1 MRLKVLIL
9 GSVLLLFFVLWRWT
23 PLSNWLDPVLLAG
36 WISGLD
42 NNVLEPLVVIVGFLL
57 GAAMVFPITLL
68 IIATAVVFGPL
79 LGFFYA
85 MFGVLASAALTYGMG
100 HRLGHTMVQRLA
112 GSNLDRLS
120 RQFGKRGVITMA
132 AACMLPFPYTMVNM
146 TAGASHIKFRD
157 FMLGIT
163 LGMTPWV
170 LGLTLFADSAYSAIL
185 NPRPINFVWLIL
197 AFVLLAGVAWGFRRW
212 LDRRAGLNER

>member
-1 MRLKVLIL
+1 M
-9 GSVLLLFFVLWRWT
+9 S
-23 PLSNWLDPVLLAG
+23 SWLDPILLAG

-42 NNVLEPLVVIVGFLL
+42 NSVLELLVVIVGFLL
-57 GAAMVFPITLL
+57 GAALVFPITLL
-68 IIATAVVFGPL
+68 IVATAVVFGPL
-79 LGFFYA
+79 LGFVYA
-85 MFGVLASAALTYGMG
+85 MVGVLGSAALTYGLG
-100 HRLGHTMVQRLA
+100 HRLGHAVVQRLA

-132 AACMLPFPYTMVNM
+132 AACSLPFPYTMINM
-146 TAGASHIKFRD
+146 AAGASHIMFRD

-185 NPRPINFVWLIL
+185 NPRPINFVWLIVAL
-197 AFVLLAGVAWGFRRW
+197 VLLAGVAWWFRRW
-212 LDRRAGLNER
+212 LDRRSGLNEQ